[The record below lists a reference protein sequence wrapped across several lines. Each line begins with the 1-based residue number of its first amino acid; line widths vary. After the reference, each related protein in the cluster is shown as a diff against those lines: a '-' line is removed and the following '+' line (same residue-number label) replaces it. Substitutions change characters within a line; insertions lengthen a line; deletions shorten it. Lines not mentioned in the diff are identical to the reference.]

1 MDKLEEE
8 WENIQNTPLDDRDK
22 DWRKKNPVN
31 YQVAFTYKALN
42 RLIQASSA
50 DQTKRAMLDCFNR
63 GYLPMLTVHD
73 ELCFSVRHD
82 ENIKEI
88 KQTMENCFPELKVP
102 SRIDVGVGKDWGNAK

>member
-1 MDKLEEE
+1 
-8 WENIQNTPLDDRDK
+8 
-22 DWRKKNPVN
+22 
-31 YQVAFTYKALN
+31 
-42 RLIQASSA
+42 
-50 DQTKRAMLDCFNR
+50 
-63 GYLPMLTVHD
+63 MLTVHD